1 MLPLTVFTNL
11 HNWCISVFRF
21 NEKHDCLSAVV
32 FDDRCVYSQL
42 CVDHDSQFTHLVFC
56 TDLLSAL
63 LCKHL
68 MGTKYFVYF
77 IEKQHQVFHYDG

>member
-1 MLPLTVFTNL
+1 M
-11 HNWCISVFRF
+11 F
-21 NEKHDCLSAVV
+21 NKKHDILHVHVDGLNAVV
-32 FDDRCVYSQL
+32 HVFDGWCVYSQL